1 MKLILIDGGPA
12 SGKNTLGKLLIDYFR
27 NNRNK
32 AILLDLDQY
41 VEVLNPK
48 WIWVNKKQK
57 EKDQLNARINI
68 AKDIDKY
75 LQEDFII
82 IVIGERFLTKDD
94 VGRFINKLEMTSSV
108 YLYHLS
114 VPFGLREQRL
124 HQRGPH
130 SIIDLEKDQKE
141 RDAIKI
147 WPGYIYGNINS
158 SKEDAE
164 KLYKLIQDNKGLL
177 NLSEIKL
184 NS

>member
-12 SGKNTLGKLLIDYFR
+12 SGKNTLGKLLIDYLR
-27 NNRNK
+27 NNGNK

-41 VEVLNPK
+41 VEGFNPK
-48 WIWVNKKQK
+48 WIWENKKQK
-57 EKDQLNARINI
+57 EKDQLNARIKI

-75 LQEDFII
+75 LLEDFII

-94 VGRFINKLEMTSSV
+94 VGRFISKLEMTSPV

-114 VPFGLREQRL
+114 VPFDLREQRL

-130 SIIDLEKDQKE
+130 SLIDLEKDQKE